1 MIESLIV
8 VCSPHTRLAAAGQ
21 QHTIADSSSVP
32 RDLLRHRTLDGSG
45 GDKSCADSLGEQ
57 TESELDKLSDEMNK
71 EMPTILPEISV

>member
-32 RDLLRHRTLDGSG
+32 RDLLRLETLDGSG
-45 GDKSCADSLGEQ
+45 GDKSCADSLGE
-57 TESELDKLSDEMNK
+57 
-71 EMPTILPEISV
+71 